1 MVPTKETVLVRIG
14 STRNLVLRGLSL
26 AVISCLNEHGIPLG
40 SRVTAEGPPPH
51 PPTFGS
57 ILAIALEGL
66 SQGVLEPD

>member
-40 SRVTAEGPPPH
+40 SRVTAEGPPLPH
-51 PPTFGS
+51 PH
-57 ILAIALEGL
+57 LDL
-66 SQGVLEPD
+66 S